1 MRTPAVVLLPTQ
13 GTLRGL
19 FSCDPAHG
27 ESDNRDRI
35 PGTKTLLENGEF
47 TMVVRTGCGQI
58 QVGDQA
64 IAIVRNRILQKRKS
78 WKI

>member
-13 GTLRGL
+13 GTLRRL

-35 PGTKTLLENGEF
+35 PGTKTPLKNGEF

>member
-1 MRTPAVVLLPTQ
+1 MENPT
-13 GTLRGL
+13 T
-19 FSCDPAHG
+19 AT
-27 ESDNRDRI
+27 I
-35 PGTKTLLENGEF
+35 PGTKTSLENGEF
-47 TMVVRTGCGQI
+47 TVVVRTGCGQI

>member
-1 MRTPAVVLLPTQ
+1 LRTPAVVLLPTQ

-19 FSCDPAHG
+19 FKFDPAHG

-47 TMVVRTGCGQI
+47 TVVIRTGCGQI

-64 IAIVRNRILQKRKS
+64 IAIVRNRILQKRKL

>member
-19 FSCDPAHG
+19 FSSGPAHG

-35 PGTKTLLENGEF
+35 PGTKTSLENGEF
-47 TMVVRTGCGQI
+47 TVVVRTGCGQI

>member
-1 MRTPAVVLLPTQ
+1 MPAVVLLPTQ
-13 GTLRGL
+13 GTLRRL
-19 FSCDPAHG
+19 FSSGPAHG
-27 ESDNRDRI
+27 ESNNRDRI
-35 PGTKTLLENGEF
+35 PGTKTSLENGEF
-47 TMVVRTGCGQI
+47 TVVVRTGCGQV